1 MKEQLESF
9 TRPNYKRVKRS
20 SETYATTAK
29 YTYEQLKNFLEKYLH
44 CSNNPQEQRLVRDTI
59 EYHLRRYHGYCIK
72 EKFGSH
78 YRQRNIQGEK
88 RFEHMIPIATVRD
101 LLIAGFIT
109 PEQACNVPTCTLSK
123 ENDIKLRQ
131 AGWVSDT
138 PSIYQFW
145 GRYASCFEI
154 EGVFETYDGKDI
166 DTKMT
171 LEDHFDIFLN

>member
-72 EKFGSH
+72 EKFG
-78 YRQRNIQGEK
+78 
-88 RFEHMIPIATVRD
+88 
-101 LLIAGFIT
+101 
-109 PEQACNVPTCTLSK
+109 LS
-123 ENDIKLRQ
+123 
-131 AGWVSDT
+131 
-138 PSIYQFW
+138 Y
-145 GRYASCFEI
+145 
-154 EGVFETYDGKDI
+154 KDI
-166 DTKMT
+166 PDEKYNEVILFIDYLLTNP
-171 LEDHFDIFLN
+171 D